1 MEQEELV
8 TVVDNRNLRKII
20 HDITTCCLLTKA
32 EFVQI
37 CQIVEK
43 ACDRAIQEA
52 EQERQEE

>member
-8 TVVDNRNLRKII
+8 TVEDNRNLRKII
-20 HDITTCCLLTKA
+20 HDITTCCLLTKT
-32 EFVQI
+32 EFLQI

-52 EQERQEE
+52 EQEE